1 MKDKFN
7 DILGKA
13 RDLPKVQ
20 RVGLSAAFAAIT
32 AIPVL
37 LMLMRSDPEYQLLV
51 DGSNE
56 GVPDII
62 QAFEEA
68 QLSMDVKKNGSI
80 WVSEADLSRANML
93 LARTGYPNYA
103 ATSYDKLLGNDSLYM
118 SQNKEALLNRQI
130 LEENLASAISSI
142 DKIRNAHV
150 RLALA
155 SETSFLRSDTP
166 STASVVVVMEGRESL
181 NQGQVEAIGNLVSS
195 GVRNLPLE
203 NVKIIDQ
210 HGQLLSNFDEDEAS
224 RERRG
229 ERVGTYEREYDRRA
243 EKHLNALYGYE
254 NITVSSTFNVNFDKV
269 TNTTREP
276 IEPSVVLSKQSERR
290 YDGEGGTPMGVPG
303 ATANQPPDQAG
314 FENGP
319 DGGGQG
325 GGGTNGNEEYV
336 NEITNFEV
344 GTSITNTEFQVGNI
358 EEVNIVSIIDAAVV
372 PEEDR
377 QAVIDEM
384 TEALTRLSP
393 TPDLT
398 NVSVII
404 REFAEVDIPEEELN
418 FWQTPQATTII
429 EAVINKGLV
438 AFIALLAYLLAGRA
452 LRNKQDDMDE
462 DEIAEQEAGD
472 VEVEEELTYEQLVE
486 RLKSLV
492 DEHPKHV
499 SEALRSIMTE
509 KAESEDDD

>member
-37 LMLMRSDPEYQLLV
+37 LMLMRNDPNYQLLV
-51 DGSNE
+51 DGTNE

-68 QLSMDVKKNGSI
+68 RLDMDVKKNGSI
-80 WVSEADLSRANML
+80 WVAETDMSRANML

-103 ATSYDKLLGNDSLYM
+103 ATSYDKLLGSDSLYM

-142 DKIRNAHV
+142 DKVRNAHV

-166 STASVVVVMEGRESL
+166 STASVVVVMEGRETL
-181 NQGQVEAIGNLVSS
+181 RQGQVEAIGNLVSS

-210 HGQLLSNFDEDEAS
+210 HGQLLSNFDDDEAS
-224 RERRG
+224 RVRRG
-229 ERVGTYEREYDRRA
+229 ERVGTYEREYDKRA
-243 EKHLNALYGYE
+243 EKHLNALYGYN

-276 IEPSVVLSKQSERR
+276 IESSVLLSKQSERR
-290 YDGEGGTPMGVPG
+290 YDGEGGTPMGIPG
-303 ATANQPPDQAG
+303 ATSNQPPDHAD
-314 FENGP
+314 FDSRP
-319 DGGGQG
+319 DGGQWGGQS
-325 GGGTNGNEEYV
+325 NGSEEYI
-336 NEITNFEV
+336 NEITNYEV
-344 GTSITNTEFQVGNI
+344 GTSITNTEFQVGSI
-358 EEVNIVSIIDAAVV
+358 EEVNVVSIIDAAVV

-384 TEALTRLSP
+384 TQALTRLSP

-398 NVSVII
+398 NVNVIV
-404 REFAEVDIPEEELN
+404 REFADVEIPEEELN

-452 LRNKQDDMDE
+452 LRNKEDDLDE
-462 DEIAEQEAGD
+462 DEDGENTEEG
-472 VEVEEELTYEQLVE
+472 VEVEEELSYDQLVE

-509 KAESEDDD
+509 KAESQDNE